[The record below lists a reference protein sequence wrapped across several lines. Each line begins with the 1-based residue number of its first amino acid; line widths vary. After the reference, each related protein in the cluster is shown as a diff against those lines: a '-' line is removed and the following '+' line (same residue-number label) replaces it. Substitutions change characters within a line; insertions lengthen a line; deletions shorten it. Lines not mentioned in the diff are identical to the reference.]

1 MSTDGKRIEMTSR
14 TAGRGDATGRS
25 ASRAGRDL
33 RSAFAVGGSLGV
45 GVILVLVFAP
55 LVWIPVVAVALA
67 VATWEVVKRVRD
79 GGYAVG
85 VVPLLVGG
93 QAIMWSSWPFG
104 PTGALVAFA
113 ATVLVSMV
121 WKLLAGGRTRAP
133 VNYLRDLAVTVLVL
147 AWLPLFAS
155 FAVVMVT
162 QDRGWARV
170 LTLMIVVVCSDVGG
184 YTAGVLFGRHPMVP
198 AISPKKSWEGMGG
211 SLVFGTVASVLLAV
225 FLLDAQWWIGVA
237 LGPVL
242 VICAT
247 LGDLVESQVK
257 RDLGIKDMGTVLPGH
272 GGIMDR
278 LDSILPCAVVVWAVL
293 TALL

>member
-1 MSTDGKRIEMTSR
+1 MTEKAAQPQQTSD
-14 TAGRGDATGRS
+14 AGEAPAPKT
-25 ASRAGRDL
+25 SRAGRNL
-33 RSAFAVGGSLGV
+33 PAAVAVGGSLGV
-45 GVILVLVFAP
+45 GVILVLVFVP
-55 LVWIPVVAVALA
+55 LVWIPVVAVSLA

-79 GGYAVG
+79 GGHDVG
-85 VVPLLVGG
+85 LIPLLVGG
-93 QAIMWSSWPFG
+93 QAIMWSAWPWG
-104 PTGALVAFA
+104 PTGALVAFV
-113 ATVLVSMV
+113 ATVLVAMV
-121 WKLLAGGRTRAP
+121 WKLLSGGRTRAP
-133 VNYLRDLAVTVLVL
+133 ENYLRDLAVTVFVL

-155 FAVVMVT
+155 FAIVMVT
-162 QDRGWARV
+162 QDHGWARV

-211 SLVFGTVASVLLAV
+211 SLVFGTVGSVLLAT
-225 FLLDAQWWIGVA
+225 FLLDAHWWIGLA

-257 RDLGIKDMGTVLPGH
+257 RDLGIKDMGTLLPGH

-278 LDSILPCAVVVWAVL
+278 LDSILPCAFVVWAVL
-293 TALL
+293 SALL